1 MKRRKQLRRMSALFG
16 MLVIFTGLI
25 LPAMMPYSPT
35 AQAEAKAQDYTQVN
49 EQSKLSTAHSDARKA
64 ANSKSAEEN
73 AKENAENNSTDVD
86 TSHGGS
92 DTGSSDTGK
101 KLDIDGAILNTIAN
115 VVRAGNFGN
124 YGLFYGVRFD
134 KGLGQTQLKHQI

>member
-16 MLVIFTGLI
+16 MLVIFVGLI
-25 LPAMMPYSPT
+25 LPALMPYSPT

-73 AKENAENNSTDVD
+73 AKENAVNIFTRERSST
-86 TSHGGS
+86 S
-92 DTGSSDTGK
+92 DSSGLETTVA
-101 KLDIDGAILNTIAN
+101 LPITPATLSPLPALLSFTIC
-115 VVRAGNFGN
+115 
-124 YGLFYGVRFD
+124 
-134 KGLGQTQLKHQI
+134 